1 MPFEIVSKESGLIH
15 ADALIQYAGP
25 FDQQDR
31 KIEQSA
37 GLTQRIKQADA
48 PLLIFVWEQSDPCN
62 QGETLAQSYKQAL
75 MEAAEEN
82 CASVVIPFPELELS
96 SEAQAIIPRRLIG
109 TINEFLMNH
118 EMSVT
123 LAVDRRQ
130 TWELSASLLTS
141 IQSYIDE
148 RYISDLSMF
157 STGQMFAK
165 MKNFIAPLEEEQEEE
180 TVQDGWELNE
190 TVLSDMEP
198 ETNEQDFQRIGE
210 TIKSRSLSQLL
221 AQREASFSQSLL
233 RLIDEKGK
241 TDPQVYKGAN
251 IDRRLFSKI
260 RTEKDYRPSKTTALA
275 LAIAL
280 ELNLDEIKDLIGRAG
295 YALTHASKLDIIV
308 EYFVV
313 QEIYDITQINEV
325 LFALDQPL
333 LGGRSF

>member
-37 GLTQRIKQADA
+37 GLTQRLKQTDA

-96 SEAQAIIPRRLIG
+96 SEAQAIILRRLIG

-157 STGQMFAK
+157 STGRVFAK
-165 MKNFIAPLEEEQEEE
+165 MKNFIAPLEEQEEE

-190 TVLSDMEP
+190 TILSDMEP

-221 AQREASFSQSLL
+221 AQREASFSQALL

-241 TDPQVYKGAN
+241 TGPQVYKGAN

>member
-37 GLTQRIKQADA
+37 GLTQRLKQTDA

-75 MEAAEEN
+75 TEAAEEN

-96 SEAQAIIPRRLIG
+96 SESQAVILRRLIG

-165 MKNFIAPLEEEQEEE
+165 MKNFIAPLEEQEEE
-180 TVQDGWELNE
+180 AVQDGWELNE
-190 TVLSDMEP
+190 TILSDMEP

>member
-1 MPFEIVSKESGLIH
+1 M
-15 ADALIQYAGP
+15 
-25 FDQQDR
+25 
-31 KIEQSA
+31 
-37 GLTQRIKQADA
+37 TQRLKQTDA

-75 MEAAEEN
+75 TEAAEEN

-96 SEAQAIIPRRLIG
+96 SESQAVILRRLIG

-165 MKNFIAPLEEEQEEE
+165 MKNFIAPLEEQEEE
-180 TVQDGWELNE
+180 AVQDGWELNE
-190 TVLSDMEP
+190 TILSDMEP

>member
-37 GLTQRIKQADA
+37 GLTQRLKQTDA

-75 MEAAEEN
+75 TEAAEEN

-96 SEAQAIIPRRLIG
+96 SESQAVILRRLIG

-165 MKNFIAPLEEEQEEE
+165 MKNFIAPLEEQEEE
-180 TVQDGWELNE
+180 AVQDGWELNE
-190 TVLSDMEP
+190 TILSDMEP

-280 ELNLDEIKDLIGRAG
+280 ELNLVGRAG

>member
-37 GLTQRIKQADA
+37 GLTQRLKQTDA

-96 SEAQAIIPRRLIG
+96 SEAQAIILRRLIG

-157 STGQMFAK
+157 STGRVFAK
-165 MKNFIAPLEEEQEEE
+165 MKNFIAPLEEQEEE

-190 TVLSDMEP
+190 TILSDMEP

-221 AQREASFSQSLL
+221 AQREASFSQALL

>member
-1 MPFEIVSKESGLIH
+1 MPLEIVSKESGLIH

-37 GLTQRIKQADA
+37 GLTQRLKQTDA

-96 SEAQAIIPRRLIG
+96 SESQAIILRRLIG

-180 TVQDGWELNE
+180 TVQDGWESVSYTHL
-190 TVLSDMEP
+190 TLP
-198 ETNEQDFQRIGE
+198 
-210 TIKSRSLSQLL
+210 TI
-221 AQREASFSQSLL
+221 A
-233 RLIDEKGK
+233 
-241 TDPQVYKGAN
+241 
-251 IDRRLFSKI
+251 
-260 RTEKDYRPSKTTALA
+260 
-275 LAIAL
+275 
-280 ELNLDEIKDLIGRAG
+280 
-295 YALTHASKLDIIV
+295 
-308 EYFVV
+308 
-313 QEIYDITQINEV
+313 
-325 LFALDQPL
+325 
-333 LGGRSF
+333 